1 MNVFTKSLLIFLIE
15 DQYQSTYIDFVQ
27 FNWLRNGM
35 TNDSFDHAFFQ
46 PDFSDNVYNSQNYH
60 CCIIEAISNYFVLFV
75 L

>member
-35 TNDSFDHAFFQ
+35 TNNSFDHAFFQ
-46 PDFSDNVYNSQNYH
+46 PDFSDN
-60 CCIIEAISNYFVLFV
+60 CCIIEAISNYFMLFV